1 MSELLKKEVGYLTVY
16 LQKYLITTY
25 TTHADI
31 DDSYPDDLIAH
42 GLTNEMLIS
51 SMSEIEAGKA
61 TVWSLGDKIPTIGFY
76 RALHYYLKQHFKV
89 TKTAIGKLY
98 CGIDLNLKEKGSR
111 PDNIYRFVERVI
123 SSQRHSEE
131 LMLYDTQPAKSMSVH
146 LKKCS
151 EQVEMLNLQCAELR
165 SKFEKTK
172 SQLRST
178 KSALRDITNQNTVLN
193 QRLKAGK
200 QKISQLKCKNA
211 SLEEECVNFQVD
223 LLSETTDSTDSD
235 PEESVLEPTLQ
246 SIIGNSRKYTPEIR
260 KLYYSLLEEQVP
272 VTKITEVIRHV
283 LKCFNPTENVEDLQL
298 PKRSC
303 ASYMRKEELK
313 TICDAHKATML
324 SKLSTQSKQLR
335 LNTDG
340 TTKNQ
345 KKLGG
350 VVANDLVLGVNE
362 LQDGSAASAIDDIS
376 REFERLRH
384 AARMLGLPNPNS
396 INWTLVVSSTSDS
409 AATQKRINKLIEECR
424 QSDEQRFGPATT
436 ETIDVI
442 ETFCSMHLGVNLRKA
457 FLNGLADIDDDS
469 ERRYHRVDTLVH
481 EFCKLFGT
489 SGVPEYCSGVVSFPE
504 FLQVKISSGQQTYYN
519 NCSKVR
525 LHRQVG
531 SRYFVS
537 AANACKVLYL
547 RTAAIEYLK
556 FTGKDAGNK
565 LERDVLLKLQH
576 SVELSHL
583 KADSLMYYHI
593 YGDLYMLSKSKE
605 LGLSA
610 YSMNQQYLELQL
622 YLSEVIKDPDV
633 VFERNYPVFPSERRI
648 YGTNNKLNH
657 RLKSPVVYDALFE
670 DVKVDA
676 SYLQALLVK
685 GATTMQEKLCS
696 YAADQLPGGRYWN
709 PDKEIQDVLCQLQPS
724 NDVCESVLGLNDYL
738 TTAVPNLH
746 QMSRSNL
753 VLLKKNKTMKW
764 LSQLP
769 SEKQTAVIDMAV
781 KQRRQVK
788 QTYNQEHTARIE
800 HRKQAMIK
808 DHAKR
813 EAMKKR
819 LYEEKQKLSH
829 LRLITTPQEL
839 TEELQKIDM
848 KNISATKK
856 RSLKLDILKMQVRI
870 RKKVLGQAVPITF
883 TSNRKQRPMADIT
896 QELFDFI
903 SKTGIPSEFAPFL
916 EQPTTLVGKRI
927 KQRFQDESG
936 DPESCTW
943 YVGTVINYRI
953 CDKTHCIEYDE
964 EEEVCYFDLTID
976 FLNGDIVLL
985 S

>member
-1 MSELLKKEVGYLTVY
+1 
-16 LQKYLITTY
+16 
-25 TTHADI
+25 
-31 DDSYPDDLIAH
+31 
-42 GLTNEMLIS
+42 
-51 SMSEIEAGKA
+51 MSEIEAGNA
-61 TVWSLGDKIPTIGFY
+61 SVWSLCGRIPTIGFY
-76 RALHYYLKQHFKV
+76 RALHVYLKQNFKA
-89 TKTAIGKLY
+89 TKTSIGTLY
-98 CGIDLNLKEKGSR
+98 CGIDVNLKEKGSR
-111 PDNIYRFVERVI
+111 PDNIYRFVERII
-123 SSQRHSEE
+123 SSARHSEE
-131 LMLYDTQPAKSMSVH
+131 LMMYDTQPAKSMSIH

-151 EQVEMLNLQCAELR
+151 DQLEKLNSECTELR

-178 KSALRDITNQNTVLN
+178 KSALRDITNQNTVLT
-193 QRLKAGK
+193 QRLKSTREK
-200 QKISQLKCKNA
+200 VKQLKCKNA
-211 SLEEECVNFQVD
+211 SLEEECVNLQVD
-223 LLSETTDSTDSD
+223 LLSETTDSTDSASD
-235 PEESVLEPTLQ
+235 ADDSAIEPTLQ
-246 SIIGNSRKYTPEIR
+246 SIVGDCRKYTPEIR
-260 KLYYSLLEEQVP
+260 QLYYNLLAEQVP
-272 VTKITEVIRHV
+272 VSKITDIIRHV

-313 TICDAHKATML
+313 TICDAHKAAVISEVVT
-324 SKLSTQSKQLR
+324 KSKQLR
-335 LNTDG
+335 INTDG

-362 LQDGSAASAIDDIS
+362 LQDGSAASAIEDIS

-384 AARMLGLPNPNS
+384 AATVLGLPNPNS

-424 QSDEQRFGPATT
+424 ENDEQRFGAATT
-436 ETIDVI
+436 ETIDIV
-442 ETFCSMHLGVNLRKA
+442 ETFCSMHLGINLRKA
-457 FLNGLADIDDDS
+457 FLNGLVNFDDDN

-481 EFCKLFGT
+481 EFCKLFGK

-504 FLQVKISSGQQTYYN
+504 FLEVKVSSTAGEQQTYYR

-537 AANACKVLYL
+537 AANACKILYL
-547 RTAAIEYLK
+547 RNAAIEYLK

-565 LERDVLLKLQH
+565 LERDVLCKLQDA
-576 SVELSHL
+576 VELSYL

-610 YSMNQQYLELQL
+610 LSMNQHYLELKL
-622 YLSEVIKDPDV
+622 FLSEVVNHPDV
-633 VFERNYPVFPSERRI
+633 VFKQNYPVFLSEKRI
-648 YGTNNKLNH
+648 YGTDSKLNH
-657 RLKSPVVYDALFE
+657 RLKSPVVFNALFE

-676 SYLQALLVK
+676 SCLQSLLVK

-709 PDKEIQDVLCQLQPS
+709 PDKQVQDVLSQLPPS
-724 NDVCESVLGLNDYL
+724 NDVCESILGLNDYL

-753 VLLKKNKTMKW
+753 VQLKKNKTMKW
-764 LSQLP
+764 LSHL
-769 SEKQTAVIDMAV
+769 SNETQTAVIDMAV
-781 KQRRQVK
+781 KQRRHVK
-788 QTYNQEHTARIE
+788 QTYDEEQTARAE

-819 LYEEKQKLSH
+819 LCEEKQKLSQLH
-829 LRLITTPQEL
+829 LVTTPQEL
-839 TEELQKIDM
+839 KDEFQKIDM
-848 KNISATKK
+848 KPVSATRKK
-856 RSLKLDILKMQVRI
+856 SLKVDILRTQVRI
-870 RKKVLGQAVPITF
+870 RKKVLGQNVPITF
-883 TSNRKQRPMADIT
+883 TSNRRLRPVAEIT
-896 QELFDFI
+896 QELCDI
-903 SKTGIPSEFAPFL
+903 MIKTGIPSEFAPFL

-927 KQRFQDESG
+927 KQRFQDG
-936 DPESCTW
+936 DDPESCTW
-943 YVGTVINYRI
+943 YVGRVIGYRDS
-953 CDKTHCIEYDE
+953 DKTHCIHYDGE
-964 EEEVCYFDLTID
+964 DDVCYFDLSID
-976 FLNGDIVLL
+976 FLNGDIFLL
-985 S
+985 

>member
-1 MSELLKKEVGYLTVY
+1 
-16 LQKYLITTY
+16 
-25 TTHADI
+25 
-31 DDSYPDDLIAH
+31 
-42 GLTNEMLIS
+42 
-51 SMSEIEAGKA
+51 MSEIEAGNV
-61 TVWSLGDKIPTIGFY
+61 TVWSLSDKIPTIGFY
-76 RALHYYLKQHFKV
+76 RALHHYLKQQFKA

-98 CGIDLNLKEKGSR
+98 CGIDVNLKEKGSR
-111 PDNIYRFVERVI
+111 PDNIHRFVERII
-123 SSQRHSEE
+123 SSERHSEE
-131 LMLYDTQPAKSMSVH
+131 LMLYDTQPAKSMSIH

-151 EQVEMLNLQCAELR
+151 DQLEMLNSECTELR

-193 QRLKAGK
+193 QRLKCAREKSG
-200 QKISQLKCKNA
+200 QLKCKNS
-211 SLEEECVNFQVD
+211 SLEEEYVKLQVD

-235 PEESVLEPTLQ
+235 PDDSVIEPTLQ
-246 SIIGNSRKYTPEIR
+246 SIVGNCRKYTPEIR
-260 KLYYSLLEEQVP
+260 KLYYNLLAEQVP
-272 VTKITEVIRHV
+272 VSKITDIIRHV

-313 TICDAHKATML
+313 TICDVHKATVI
-324 SKLSTQSKQLR
+324 SELSTKSKQLH
-335 LNTDG
+335 LYTDG

-350 VVANDLVLGVNE
+350 VVANDLVMGVNE
-362 LQDGSAASAIDDIS
+362 LQDGSAASAIEDIS

-384 AARMLGLPNPNS
+384 TATVLGLPNPNS

-457 FLNGLADIDDDS
+457 FLSGLVDIDDDS
-469 ERRYHRVDTLVH
+469 ERRNHRVDTMVY
-481 EFCKLFGT
+481 EFCKLFGK
-489 SGVPEYCSGVVSFPE
+489 SEVPEYCSGVVSFPE
-504 FLQVKISSGQQTYYN
+504 FLEVKISSTSGEQQIYYR

-547 RTAAIEYLK
+547 RNAAIEYLK

-565 LERDVLLKLQH
+565 LERDIYQKLQDP
-576 SVELSHL
+576 VELSHL

-610 YSMNQQYLELQL
+610 FSMNQHYLELQL
-622 YLSEVIKDPDV
+622 YLSEVMNDPDV
-633 VFERNYPVFPSERRI
+633 VVKQNYPVFSSEKRI
-648 YGTNNKLNH
+648 YGTDSKLNH
-657 RLKSPVVYDALFE
+657 RLKSLIVYDALFK

-676 SYLQALLVK
+676 SYLRSLLVN
-685 GATTMQEKLCS
+685 GPTAMQEKLCS

-709 PDKEIQDVLCQLQPS
+709 PDKQVQDVLSQLQPS

-753 VLLKKNKTMKW
+753 VQLKKNKTMKW
-764 LSQLP
+764 LSHLP

-781 KQRRQVK
+781 KQRCQVK
-788 QTYNQEHTARIE
+788 QTYNEEQTAI
-800 HRKQAMIK
+800 IIII
-808 DHAKR
+808 
-813 EAMKKR
+813 
-819 LYEEKQKLSH
+819 
-829 LRLITTPQEL
+829 LRY
-839 TEELQKIDM
+839 
-848 KNISATKK
+848 S
-856 RSLKLDILKMQVRI
+856 IL
-870 RKKVLGQAVPITF
+870 
-883 TSNRKQRPMADIT
+883 
-896 QELFDFI
+896 
-903 SKTGIPSEFAPFL
+903 
-916 EQPTTLVGKRI
+916 
-927 KQRFQDESG
+927 
-936 DPESCTW
+936 
-943 YVGTVINYRI
+943 
-953 CDKTHCIEYDE
+953 
-964 EEEVCYFDLTID
+964 
-976 FLNGDIVLL
+976 
-985 S
+985 